1 MPHSLASLR
10 VSQLATQ
17 VLSLYGH
24 LTAEGDRLVAD
35 LGLTRARW
43 QVLAAV
49 LDRPTTVAAIARE
62 LGLARQSVQRT
73 ARLLVDENLAALQPN
88 PDHRRAGLLAPTSR
102 GEHIMAEVRRRHEI
116 WAQRLAQAIASDEVA
131 TACRV
136 LHRLEE
142 LLRDAR

>member
-17 VLSLYGH
+17 VLSLHGH
-24 LTAEGDRLVAD
+24 LTADGDRLVAD

-62 LGLARQSVQRT
+62 LGLTRQSVQRT

-88 PDHRRAGLLAPTSR
+88 PDHRRARLLAPTSR
-102 GEHIMAEVRRRHEI
+102 GERIMTEVRRRHEL

-142 LLRDAR
+142 LLMDAR